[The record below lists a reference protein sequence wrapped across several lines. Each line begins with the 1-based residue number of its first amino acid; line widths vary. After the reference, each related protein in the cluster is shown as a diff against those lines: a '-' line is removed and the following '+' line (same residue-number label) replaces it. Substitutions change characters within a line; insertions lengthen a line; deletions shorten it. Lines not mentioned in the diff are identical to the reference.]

1 MNQTQMQSAG
11 RELIPVMHCFDNNY
25 VIPAA
30 VSFYSMLKYADPKY
44 QYRLYVLHT
53 DITTQNAAKCGEPI
67 SQCISGIYFD
77 ESLAGRCVSEI
88 AA

>member
-30 VSFYSMLKYADPKY
+30 VSFYYKLKNSDPKY
-44 QYRLYVLHT
+44 
-53 DITTQNAAKCGEPI
+53 K
-67 SQCISGIYFD
+67 
-77 ESLAGRCVSEI
+77 
-88 AA
+88 